1 MSCCS
6 PRFDDAAASS
16 GAEVFTG
23 ARFSA
28 TVPPAA
34 TCASAGM
41 GLGHGRLVFGF
52 CTGRPHGSS
61 PRRCGCESESQK
73 CTKVAS
79 DRLSEPPS
87 SRTSLALLSHLRRMS
102 SGTSQP
108 GQTSLMTRPAGA
120 STDLR
125 CGPTLVFHPTPCK
138 SSLLPHG
145 SSMSSCRV
153 WLEIVLHRWRYRE
166 SKTTVRIR
174 TGLLPESAL
183 SSVRSGRVACALRV
197 CSEGQGVA
205 GLSGEKARRV
215 LWLTRF
221 WYCQER
227 MSHLN
232 AFAHRRIHC
241 RIAFVRRRKAWMPS
255 P

>member
-1 MSCCS
+1 MMLDNSSTVTEGTCQAGFRDMEGPIFEKLLRWGQNESCS
-6 PRFDDAAASS
+6 LAS
-16 GAEVFTG
+16 GGDVGE
-23 ARFSA
+23 
-28 TVPPAA
+28 
-34 TCASAGM
+34 
-41 GLGHGRLVFGF
+41 
-52 CTGRPHGSS
+52 
-61 PRRCGCESESQK
+61 

>member
-1 MSCCS
+1 M
-6 PRFDDAAASS
+6 
-16 GAEVFTG
+16 
-23 ARFSA
+23 
-28 TVPPAA
+28 
-34 TCASAGM
+34 
-41 GLGHGRLVFGF
+41 
-52 CTGRPHGSS
+52 
-61 PRRCGCESESQK
+61 
-73 CTKVAS
+73 AS

-205 GLSGEKARRV
+205 GLSGGEKARRV

>member
-1 MSCCS
+1 MLKAAAAAGVRPS
-6 PRFDDAAASS
+6 PRGVRKRGGIGPSS
-16 GAEVFTG
+16 
-23 ARFSA
+23 R
-28 TVPPAA
+28 
-34 TCASAGM
+34 
-41 GLGHGRLVFGF
+41 
-52 CTGRPHGSS
+52 RPRERDKRPTLQT
-61 PRRCGCESESQK
+61 PRRSRERTLQ
-73 CTKVAS
+73 TKVAS

>member
-1 MSCCS
+1 MSFLDT
-6 PRFDDAAASS
+6 RELRGS
-16 GAEVFTG
+16 GVQ
-23 ARFSA
+23 
-28 TVPPAA
+28 
-34 TCASAGM
+34 TC
-41 GLGHGRLVFGF
+41 
-52 CTGRPHGSS
+52 
-61 PRRCGCESESQK
+61 E